1 MSSTV
6 LEQHY
11 KDFARRLEAQRERR
25 EELEKGTYKPKI
37 IKLFDKRLS
46 RNMDV
51 RVVIAGEGGV
61 GKSTLALD
69 IGEKK
74 NPSLYIDDPD
84 SAVEKA
90 VSFTGKE
97 YMDGVR
103 TLPSDFPPPADPL
116 ERTVLDFDEPGQ
128 AWYHRQFMSDVNMIL
143 SKTFI
148 GFRYKRFVSVLSV
161 PNIDFLDLDALRL
174 VQWLIWVPS
183 QGTAEVFRVMVQK
196 FGGNPWYKKII
207 DRLKFGKPGT
217 KLWNRYETKKFAKQD
232 ELYEKY
238 GKKMEQLETPQLG
251 LAEMLLLIKE
261 DPKKYMRSGQVYVP
275 YLQRPPP
282 LGFGVGINKGY
293 LLKAMYEG
301 DQKKDLDTGTGT
313 ISDGDAASLLKKIQE
328 GQ

>member
-1 MSSTV
+1 MSSVV

-11 KDFARRLEAQRERR
+11 ANFARRLEEQRERR
-25 EELEKGTYKPKI
+25 EALAAGATKPNI

-46 RNMDV
+46 KNMDV
-51 RVVIAGEGGV
+51 RAVIAGEGGV

-69 IGEKK
+69 IAEKK
-74 NPSLYIDDPD
+74 NPSLYVDDPD
-84 SAVEKA
+84 GAIEKA

-103 TLPSDFPPPADPL
+103 TLPSVFPPPADPL

-148 GFRYKRFVSVLSV
+148 GFRYKRFVSLLSV

-174 VQWLIWVPS
+174 VNWLIWVPS
-183 QGTAEVFRVMVQK
+183 QGHAEVFRVMVAK

-238 GKKMEQLETPQLG
+238 GKKMEQLETPQLS
-251 LAEMLLLIKE
+251 LAEMLLLVKE
-261 DPKKYMRSGQVYVP
+261 DSKKYMKAGQVYVP

-282 LGFGVGINKGY
+282 MGFGIGINKGY
-293 LLKAMYEG
+293 ILKGMYESE
-301 DQKKDLDTGTGT
+301 QKKDIGDKSGT
-313 ISDGDAASLLKKIQE
+313 ISDEDAASLLKKIQGGE
-328 GQ
+328 